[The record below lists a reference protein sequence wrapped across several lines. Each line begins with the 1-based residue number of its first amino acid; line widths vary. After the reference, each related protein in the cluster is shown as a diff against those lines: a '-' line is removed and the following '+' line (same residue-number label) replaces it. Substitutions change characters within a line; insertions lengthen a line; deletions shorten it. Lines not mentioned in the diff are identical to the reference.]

1 MGQLAFAY
9 GVGMLALVSPC
20 GFMLLPAFLAYNV
33 ADSSG
38 VESSRPQRLGR
49 ALAVGLAVSVGF
61 AGTFL
66 VGGLLV
72 SAGLRSLV
80 DAVPWF
86 GVVVG
91 SGVAVLGL
99 AMLAGRRIRVPVSSG
114 WMTRPGAGAGRAG
127 RTVVFG
133 VGYALTQLACG
144 MAGLL
149 AVVAQGAANS
159 SIVGTGA
166 VFAAFAAGATSL
178 LILLA
183 LSTALMSDALVRGVR
198 QLLPVVGR
206 VSGAVLAVSG
216 AYLVVYWAPA
226 LFGGDAADNPASRFV
241 HRLSAD
247 SRSWLSDNQLLITL
261 LAVLLVATTVVAT
274 VRGSRHDT
282 TSDRSDNERRDARV

>member
-1 MGQLAFAY
+1 MGELAFAY

-38 VESSRPQRLGR
+38 VKSSRPQRLGR

-80 DAVPWF
+80 EAVPWF

-114 WMTRPGAGAGRAG
+114 WMTRPGAGAGR
-127 RTVVFG
+127 TVVFG

-149 AVVAQGAANS
+149 AVVAQGMANS

-166 VFAAFAAGATSL
+166 VFVAFAAGATSL
-178 LILLA
+178 LLLLA

-198 QLLPVVGR
+198 QLLPVMGR
-206 VSGAVLAVSG
+206 VSGTVLAVSG
-216 AYLVVYWAPA
+216 VYLVVYWAPA
-226 LFGGDAADNPASRFV
+226 LFGGDEADNPASRFV

-247 SRSWLSDNQLLITL
+247 SRSWLNDNQLLITL
-261 LAVLLVATTVVAT
+261 LAVLLVATTVGAT
-274 VRGSRHDT
+274 VRGRRHDT

>member
-1 MGQLAFAY
+1 
-9 GVGMLALVSPC
+9 
-20 GFMLLPAFLAYNV
+20 MLLPAFLAYNV

-38 VESSRPQRLGR
+38 VESSRPKRLGR

-99 AMLAGRRIRVPVSSG
+99 AMLAGRKIRVPVSSG
-114 WMTRPGAGAGRAG
+114 WMTRPGAGAG

-149 AVVAQGAANS
+149 AVVAQGMANS

-166 VFAAFAAGATSL
+166 VFVAFAAGATSL
-178 LILLA
+178 LLLLA

-216 AYLVVYWAPA
+216 VYLVVYWAPA
-226 LFGGDAADNPASRFV
+226 LFGGDEADNPASRFV

-247 SRSWLSDNQLLITL
+247 SRSWLNDNQLLITL

-274 VRGSRHDT
+274 VRGRRHDT